1 MKRVEKWV
9 EQKIKNRQKHC
20 LPAVLSGGPEG
31 SRTLQEHILLC
42 TVYIKYYTA
51 KYKCCIFYTARI
63 EYYTFKRVGK
73 WVDNPGIT
81 PPDYLYEA
89 IIA

>member
-31 SRTLQEHILLC
+31 SRTPVRRSDDQSISERSLCFNIPSEGLPQTGFPLQ
-42 TVYIKYYTA
+42 
-51 KYKCCIFYTARI
+51 
-63 EYYTFKRVGK
+63 
-73 WVDNPGIT
+73 
-81 PPDYLYEA
+81 
-89 IIA
+89 